1 MFPNGLNSMSIRQ
14 NFISDLNVIVQS
26 SKLNK
31 ITQVSL
37 SMEKSILTLGVFIIT
52 LFIIPFVSAQEFEK
66 ATFQETASIIY
77 DQKFSNSVIASIGFE
92 TTNNEEIRFPDKVIQ
107 EIKSN
112 EKIRSVVFTNAGECV
127 IGVTAEEQ
135 CLMINFDYQQLKG
148 DGGIRMVQESA
159 KEMSNQVVKELN
171 KLLGMNLKFHS
182 TFIHTVDD
190 ANILLETSGIV
201 SGRGSVSATYIT
213 QKQSTDFIFSD
224 LAGKLIPKEIREGGG
239 FYNIA
244 KKIAKLDNSIISIS
258 ILRNGDSNLYMFKV
272 VNEIKDASSDISRIS
287 VLEHLEIDEI
297 TRSNIFDNKNVPL
310 NSIIQL
316 IIIPNEQSKI
326 DAITTHLI
334 TDLTKLDNI
343 LKKGWF
349 FTSPA
354 GDKIDGK
361 FLFGQNKMISS
372 NELQLDVG
380 VWDGKTELSIYA
392 VEEIQGTEQIA
403 KESSVE
409 ENSNDVENQTQY
421 AVLGIIIAVGIGAVI
436 FYLKGYK
443 PKH

>member
-1 MFPNGLNSMSIRQ
+1 
-14 NFISDLNVIVQS
+14 
-26 SKLNK
+26 
-31 ITQVSL
+31 
-37 SMEKSILTLGVFIIT
+37 
-52 LFIIPFVSAQEFEK
+52 
-66 ATFQETASIIY
+66 
-77 DQKFSNSVIASIGFE
+77 
-92 TTNNEEIRFPDKVIQ
+92 
-107 EIKSN
+107 
-112 EKIRSVVFTNAGECV
+112 
-127 IGVTAEEQ
+127 
-135 CLMINFDYQQLKG
+135 MINFDYQQLKG

-436 FYLKGYK
+436 FYLKGYM

>member
-14 NFISDLNVIVQS
+14 NFISDLNVILQS

-37 SMEKSILTLGVFIIT
+37 IMEKSILTLGVFIST

-77 DQKFSNSVIASIGFE
+77 DQKLSNSVIASIGFE
-92 TTNNEEIRFPDKVIQ
+92 TTDNEEIRFPDKVIQ

-112 EKIRSVVFTNAGECV
+112 EKIRSVVFTNVGECV

-159 KEMSNQVVKELN
+159 KEMSNQVVKKLN
-171 KLLGMNLKFHS
+171 EVLGMDLEFHS

-190 ANILLETSGIV
+190 ANIFLETSGIV

-239 FYNIA
+239 FYDIA
-244 KKIAKLDNSIISIS
+244 KKIAKLDNSIISVS

-287 VLEHLEIDEI
+287 VLEHLQTDEI

-316 IIIPNEQSKI
+316 IIIPNEQSKV

-334 TDLTKLDNI
+334 TDLTKLENI

-361 FLFGQNKMISS
+361 FLFGQNKLVPS
-372 NELQLDVG
+372 NELQLEIG
-380 VWDGKTELSIYA
+380 MWDGQTELSIYA
-392 VEEIQGTEQIA
+392 VEEIQGTENID
-403 KESSVE
+403 KESIVE
-409 ENSNDVENQTQY
+409 ENSNGIEDQTQY